1 MTTAEALHEH
11 VTDRVLD
18 TEEAAEVV
26 KADPIGANVADHIV
40 EWLHSAAAADGVTP
54 EEAREVAKRITAA
67 AYEDFLVS
75 DGARAI
81 AEAAAKAITRAQKA
95 GLHGGLPRRET
106 RRVERITRAHI
117 DGRRSIRSAARGT
130 SGDEGRGP

>member
-18 TEEAAEVV
+18 TEEAIEVV
-26 KADPIGANVADHIV
+26 KADPIGASVADHIV

-54 EEAREVAKRITAA
+54 EEARAVAKQITQQ
-67 AYEDFLVS
+67 AYESFLVS

-81 AEAAAKAITRAQKA
+81 GEAAAKVAARITKA
-95 GLHGGLPRRET
+95 GLHGGLPRREA
-106 RRVERITRAHI
+106 RRVERITRAQI
-117 DGRRSIRSAARGT
+117 DGRRLIRAAARGA
-130 SGDEGRGP
+130 SGDAGGGA